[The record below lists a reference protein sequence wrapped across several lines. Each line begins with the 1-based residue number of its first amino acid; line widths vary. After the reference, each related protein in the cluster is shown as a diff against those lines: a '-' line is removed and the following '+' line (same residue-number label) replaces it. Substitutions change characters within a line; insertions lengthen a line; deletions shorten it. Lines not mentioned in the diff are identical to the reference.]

1 MSASIETTLPAPV
14 LRSLKIKTN
23 AVERL
28 VKERKQ
34 YIDETSHQRDVI
46 EQLRKKDG
54 VHQADINKQKEVLE
68 ETLNMVPF
76 MERHIRKAMQDLENL
91 VLATRKE
98 GVEYNIRELDDAD
111 KAIATAKEALPG
123 NSISKTSL

>member
-1 MSASIETTLPAPV
+1 MSELGETILPAPV
-14 LRSLKIKTN
+14 LRSLKIKSS

-34 YIDETSHQRDVI
+34 YIDDTAHQRDFI

-91 VLATRKE
+91 VLSTRKD
-98 GVEYNIRELDDAD
+98 GVQYNVPELDNAD

-123 NSISKTSL
+123 SGISKTKV